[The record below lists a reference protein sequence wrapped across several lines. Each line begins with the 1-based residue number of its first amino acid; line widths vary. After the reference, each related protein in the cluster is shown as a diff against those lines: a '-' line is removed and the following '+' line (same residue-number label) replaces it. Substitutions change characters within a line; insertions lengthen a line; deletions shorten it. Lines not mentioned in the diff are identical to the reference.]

1 MQHQDAQPETP
12 EVRTDVETAGLSV
25 PKSPMPQFLSEQLFQ
40 GHRELLI
47 LHCGETYRLKV
58 TRNGKLILNK

>member
-1 MQHQDAQPETP
+1 MQHQDPQPETP
-12 EVRTDVETAGLSV
+12 DVRTDVQAGGVSV
-25 PKSPMPQFLSEQLFQ
+25 PQSPMPQYISEQLFQ

-47 LHCGETYRLKV
+47 LHGGETYRLKV